1 MKVLLTIA
9 WVRNVE
15 VEVDPTQLNDRRYIE
30 QLQSKAIERESN
42 NIRGWDGNIT
52 DATATDEEG
61 NEQTI
66 QELID

>member
-1 MKVLLTIA
+1 MKVTLTIA

-15 VEVDPTQLNDRRYIE
+15 VDVDPARLQDRHYIE
-30 QLQSKAIERESN
+30 ELQAKTIEREAN
-42 NIRGWDGNIT
+42 QIRGWDGNIT

-66 QELID
+66 HELID

>member
-15 VEVDPTQLNDRRYIE
+15 VEVDPTRLDDRHYTE

-42 NIRGWDGNIT
+42 HIRGWDGSIT

-66 QELID
+66 QELIG